1 MEEEKINEDI
11 SDEIRETVPEPAVTR
26 DVAEKEEVIAKSV
39 VNVPVSKDD
48 LEIRKEKVINFFK
61 KKKDWIFYLI
71 LSFIVFIGMS
81 IRTRNI
87 SKLKDIS
94 TGTWTLGPDLD
105 PFLFLRWAKYI
116 VEHGKLFVLDSM
128 RYVPLADIC
137 SGIQCNPINTSNEMK
152 LLSYMIAWLYK
163 FLAIFSKEVT
173 VTYAAIIFPVILFG
187 LTTIAFFLF
196 ARKIFYKQKKNTR
209 NIIALVSTS
218 LFVVIPSL
226 IHRTIAGIPEKE
238 SAAFFFMFMAFYF
251 FLEAFTSN
259 RFKWKGAIFGVL
271 AGIMTACMALTW
283 GGYGYIFITVSV
295 AVIFSFLL
303 GKIDAKKIGV
313 FALWV
318 LSFVVIAVPFSIRYT
333 LKSVLTSTST
343 GLAFIALFIFAIDF
357 ILFKKKL
364 IKIPEKIKRKIP
376 KRIISILVSLIILAL
391 LSTIFFGITFI
402 PDKVND
408 FVSLTV
414 HPLNLGRFSLTVAEN
429 KQPYFVNDW
438 KNEFGPVQWG
448 IPLFFWLFFIGSVFL
463 FGYMIKSLTKKEQR
477 LLIFGYVLFLLGL
490 VFSKYSAAS
499 VLNGDTPISLLV
511 YFGGIFVF
519 LSFFGYFYYQ
529 RHKRGELFVFKEF
542 EFSYILYFII
552 MTMAIMGARGAIR
565 LIMVLGAVSPVAIGF
580 LVVMAIKKYPRKGE
594 DMKKLFMGIVIVI
607 VLLASLFTFWVY
619 YNQDKMMAENFAPGA
634 YQIQWQ
640 RAMNWVRENTP
651 TTSVFAHWWDY
662 GYWLQSIGERATVLD
677 GGNSVAYWN
686 HFMGRHVLTGTDE
699 RTALE
704 FLYAHNTTHLLIDST
719 EIGKYTAF
727 SSIGSD
733 KDYDRFSWIPTFLVD
748 NSQIQETSEGTFYVY
763 SVGTYLDEDLVL
775 EVDGQEIFFP
785 KKNAIVGAVVME
797 TRGEGIVQPEA
808 IFVYQEKQYNIPLR
822 FAYFDGELHDFG
834 SGLEAGIFLFS
845 KLDANGEGLVSN
857 PMGAGFY
864 LSGRVINSLL
874 ARFYLFGEETD
885 SFKIEHIESD
895 PIVAELRNQ
904 GVDFGE
910 FVYYNGF
917 KGPIKIWGIDYP
929 SGTQLN
935 EEYLDTTYPEELQEA
950 DPGEY

>member
-1 MEEEKINEDI
+1 MEEEKTNEDI
-11 SDEIRETVPEPAVTR
+11 SEEIRETAPEPVVTKPI
-26 DVAEKEEVIAKSV
+26 AEKEEAIAKSV
-39 VNVPVSKDD
+39 VKIPVSKDD
-48 LEIRKEKVINFFK
+48 LEIRKEKVINFLK
-61 KKKDWIFYLI
+61 KKKDWIYYLI
-71 LSFIVFIGMS
+71 LSFIVFIGMF

-87 SKLKDIS
+87 SKLKDIT

-116 VEHGKLFVLDSM
+116 VEHGKLFLFDPM

-137 SGIQCNPINTSNEMK
+137 SGIQCNPINTANEMK
-152 LLSYMIAWLYK
+152 LLSYMIAGLYK
-163 FLAIFSKEVT
+163 FLAVFSKEVT

-196 ARKIFYKQKKNTR
+196 ARKIFYKENKNIK
-209 NIIALVSTS
+209 NIIALASTA
-218 LFVVIPSL
+218 FFIVIPSL
-226 IHRTIAGIPEKE
+226 LPRTIAGIPEKE

-259 RFKWKGAIFGVL
+259 KLKWKGAIFGVL
-271 AGIMTACMALTW
+271 AGIMTGCMALTW

-303 GKIDAKKIGV
+303 GKIDGKKIGA
-313 FALWV
+313 FGLWV
-318 LSFVVIAVPFSIRYT
+318 LSFVIIAVPFSTRYT

-343 GLAFIALFIFAIDF
+343 GLAFIALFIFAVDF
-357 ILFKKKL
+357 ILSQRKL
-364 IKIPEKIKRKIP
+364 IKIPEKIKRKLP
-376 KRIISILVSLIILAL
+376 KRIISILVSIVILAL
-391 LSTIFFGITFI
+391 ISTLFFGFSFI
-402 PDKVND
+402 PDKVTD

-463 FGYMIKSLTKKEQR
+463 FGYMVKSLTKKEQR
-477 LLIFGYVLFLLGL
+477 ILTFGYVLFLLGL
-490 VFSKYSAAS
+490 IFSKYSAAS
-499 VLNGDTPISLLV
+499 VLNGDTPISLIV
-511 YFGGIFVF
+511 YFGGISAFI
-519 LSFFGYFYYQ
+519 SSFGYFYYQ
-529 RHKRGELFVFKEF
+529 RHKQGGLSVFKEF

-565 LIMVLGAVSPVAIGF
+565 LIMVLGAVSPIAVGF
-580 LVVMAIKKYPRKGE
+580 LVVRIIKKYPSKGE
-594 DMKKLFMGIVIVI
+594 EMKKFLIGISIVLI
-607 VLLASLFTFWVY
+607 LLASIFTFWIY
-619 YNQDKMMAENFAPGA
+619 YNQDRMMAENFAPGS
-634 YQIQWQ
+634 YQQQWQ
-640 RAMNWVRENTP
+640 RAMGWVRENTP
-651 TTSVFAHWWDY
+651 TTAVFAHWWDY

-733 KDYDRFSWIPTFLVD
+733 KDYDRFSWISTMLID
-748 NSQIQETSEGTFYVY
+748 ESQTQETNEGTFYVY
-763 SVGTYLDEDLVL
+763 PLGTYLDEDTIW
-775 EVDGQEIFFP
+775 EIEGEEIFFP
-785 KKNAIVGAVVME
+785 KKNAAIGAVLISANDDKIM
-797 TRGEGIVQPEA
+797 QPEA
-808 IFVYQEKQYNIPLR
+808 IFVYQGKQYNIPLR
-822 FAYFDGELHDFG
+822 FIYLDGELHDFG
-834 SGLEAGIFLFS
+834 SGLEAGVFLFP
-845 KLDANGEGLVSN
+845 KLNMDTTGITSN
-857 PMGAGFY
+857 KMGAGFY

-874 ARFYLFGEETD
+874 AKFYLFEEETD
-885 SFKIEHIESD
+885 YFKVEHIESD
-895 PIVAELRNQ
+895 SVVGELKTQ
-904 GVDFGE
+904 GVDLGE

-917 KGPIKIWGIDYP
+917 RGPIKIWGINYP
-929 SGTQLN
+929 SDIQLN
-935 EEYLDTTYPEELQEA
+935 EDYLDTTYPEELQEA
-950 DPGEY
+950 NLGEY